1 MPNAKGGKK
10 FKRGK
15 KNTSFEKKL
24 IYKDPKEDQEY
35 GKVIR
40 AMGNGRF
47 EIQCFDGKTR
57 MGIIAGNMRKRVWVN
72 KDDIILFSKWE
83 FTTDDD
89 KCSIIHKYAEDEVS
103 KLINKKEIP
112 SNFKVSL
119 EDDFNDENDNYF
131 DYSQIS
137 SSESDNEDDEE
148 EEKKT
153 KEKVKDKVNDD
164 GAEQEGIEEDSFIE
178 TDDWIQKS
186 SNKTKPL
193 PYRHAEGMNVID
205 IDDI

>member
-15 KNTSFEKKL
+15 KNNSFEKKM

-47 EIQCFDGKTR
+47 EVQCLDGKTR

-89 KCSIIHKYAEDEVS
+89 KCSIVHKYDIDESRKLQKEGEFPDSINLEEENEFNTDNNTFQFDYDSSDNISEEDDGEEDEEKEGV
-103 KLINKKEIP
+103 NKNMENIWGKQD
-112 SNFKVSL
+112 NKV
-119 EDDFNDENDNYF
+119 
-131 DYSQIS
+131 
-137 SSESDNEDDEE
+137 
-148 EEKKT
+148 
-153 KEKVKDKVNDD
+153 
-164 GAEQEGIEEDSFIE
+164 
-178 TDDWIQKS
+178 
-186 SNKTKPL
+186 L
-193 PYRHAEGMNVID
+193 PHRHNQGMEVID

>member
-15 KNTSFEKKL
+15 KNTSFEKKM

-57 MGIIAGNMRKRVWVN
+57 MGILAGNMRKRVWVN

-89 KCSIIHKYAEDEVS
+89 KCSIIHKYDIDES
-103 KLINKKEIP
+103 RKLQSEGEFSETIN
-112 SNFKVSL
+112 L
-119 EDDFNDENDNYF
+119 DEENEF
-131 DYSQIS
+131 
-137 SSESDNEDDEE
+137 NEDDNFQFDYGVSDSDQEE
-148 EEKKT
+148 EDEEKPVNEESMDDIWGDQSEVT
-153 KEKVKDKVNDD
+153 GVKK
-164 GAEQEGIEEDSFIE
+164 
-178 TDDWIQKS
+178 
-186 SNKTKPL
+186 L
-193 PYRHAEGMNVID
+193 PYRHQEGVSVID

>member
-35 GKVIR
+35 GKVVR

-89 KCSIIHKYAEDEVS
+89 KCSIVHKYDIDES
-103 KLINKKEIP
+103 RKLQKEGEFPDTIN
-112 SNFKVSL
+112 L
-119 EDDFNDENDNYF
+119 DEENEF
-131 DYSQIS
+131 L
-137 SSESDNEDDEE
+137 ESDNFQFDYGASDNSSDEE
-148 EEKKT
+148 KDD
-153 KEKVKDKVNDD
+153 KEK
-164 GAEQEGIEEDSFIE
+164 EEEDKWWS
-178 TDDWIQKS
+178 KS
-186 SNKTKPL
+186 SNNVDKNVEDLWGKQDNKVIPH
-193 PYRHAEGMNVID
+193 RHHEGVTVID

>member
-15 KNTSFEKKL
+15 KNTSFEKKM

-89 KCSIIHKYAEDEVS
+89 KCSIIHKYDIDES
-103 KLINKKEIP
+103 RKLQKEGEFPDSINLEEENEFGDDN
-112 SNFKVSL
+112 NFQ
-119 EDDFNDENDNYF
+119 F
-131 DYSQIS
+131 DYDSSDS
-137 SSESDNEDDEE
+137 SSDEE
-148 EEKKT
+148 KEEDEEKKGDN
-153 KEKVKDKVNDD
+153 KNMEDIWGKQDNKV
-164 GAEQEGIEEDSFIE
+164 
-178 TDDWIQKS
+178 
-186 SNKTKPL
+186 L
-193 PYRHAEGMNVID
+193 PHRHNQGMEVID

>member
-10 FKRGK
+10 FKKGK
-15 KNTSFEKKL
+15 KQTFHQKAL

-47 EIQCFDGKTR
+47 EIQCFDGKVR

-83 FTTDDD
+83 FTTEDD
-89 KCSIIHKYAEDEVS
+89 KCSIIHKYDIDEARRLQKEGEFPDTINLDEENDFNTDDNFEFNYDSGSDDSDDLDEEKEDVS
-103 KLINKKEIP
+103 PWWGSKEGDKTDKTDKSIDNIWDQKKETL
-112 SNFKVSL
+112 V
-119 EDDFNDENDNYF
+119 
-131 DYSQIS
+131 
-137 SSESDNEDDEE
+137 
-148 EEKKT
+148 T
-153 KEKVKDKVNDD
+153 RHH
-164 GAEQEGIEEDSFIE
+164 EGI
-178 TDDWIQKS
+178 T
-186 SNKTKPL
+186 
-193 PYRHAEGMNVID
+193 VID

>member
-57 MGIIAGNMRKRVWVN
+57 MGIVAGNMRKRVWVN

-89 KCSIIHKYAEDEVS
+89 KCSIIHKYDIDES
-103 KLINKKEIP
+103 RKLQKEGEFPDSINLDEENEFSE
-112 SNFKVSL
+112 SNNFQ
-119 EDDFNDENDNYF
+119 F
-131 DYSQIS
+131 DYD
-137 SSESDNEDDEE
+137 ESDNSSDDEE
-148 EEKKT
+148 EEKDEKSDVWWKT
-153 KEKVKDKVNDD
+153 KESSKNDSMED
-164 GAEQEGIEEDSFIE
+164 VWGKQNESKISVGKTEE
-178 TDDWIQKS
+178 
-186 SNKTKPL
+186 
-193 PYRHAEGMNVID
+193 ID
-205 IDDI
+205 LDDI

>member
-10 FKRGK
+10 FKKGK
-15 KNTSFEKKL
+15 KQTFHQKAL

-35 GKVIR
+35 GKIVR

-89 KCSIIHKYAEDEVS
+89 KCSIIHKYDIDESRKLQKEGEFPDTINLDEENEFNTDDNNFEFNYDSVSSSEEDNEAEEEKEEVS
-103 KLINKKEIP
+103 PWWNKDKDSKTDKCIDNIWDQKKEI
-112 SNFKVSL
+112 L
-119 EDDFNDENDNYF
+119 ETRNH
-131 DYSQIS
+131 
-137 SSESDNEDDEE
+137 
-148 EEKKT
+148 
-153 KEKVKDKVNDD
+153 
-164 GAEQEGIEEDSFIE
+164 EGLCNA
-178 TDDWIQKS
+178 T
-186 SNKTKPL
+186 
-193 PYRHAEGMNVID
+193 VID

>member
-57 MGIIAGNMRKRVWVN
+57 MGIIAGNMRKRVWIN
-72 KDDIILFSKWE
+72 KDDIILFSRWE

-89 KCSIIHKYAEDEVS
+89 KCSIVHKYDIDESRKLQKEGEFPDTINLDEENEYGDDDNFQFDYGKSDSDSDDEDDSDDE
-103 KLINKKEIP
+103 KKE
-112 SNFKVSL
+112 
-119 EDDFNDENDNYF
+119 ENNKWW
-131 DYSQIS
+131 SK
-137 SSESDNEDDEE
+137 SDN
-148 EEKKT
+148 
-153 KEKVKDKVNDD
+153 KDKNVEDLWGKQDD
-164 GAEQEGIEEDSFIE
+164 KPVIHRHHEGLCN
-178 TDDWIQKS
+178 T
-186 SNKTKPL
+186 T
-193 PYRHAEGMNVID
+193 VID

>member
-10 FKRGK
+10 FKKGK
-15 KNTSFEKKL
+15 KQTFHQKEL

-35 GKVIR
+35 GKIVR

-89 KCSIIHKYAEDEVS
+89 KCSIIHKYDIDESRKLQKEGEFPDTINLDEENEFNTDDNNFEFDYDSGSSSEEDKEEEVS
-103 KLINKKEIP
+103 PWQNKDKDGKTDKGDDIWDKKKEI
-112 SNFKVSL
+112 L
-119 EDDFNDENDNYF
+119 ETRNH
-131 DYSQIS
+131 
-137 SSESDNEDDEE
+137 
-148 EEKKT
+148 
-153 KEKVKDKVNDD
+153 
-164 GAEQEGIEEDSFIE
+164 EGLY
-178 TDDWIQKS
+178 
-186 SNKTKPL
+186 NK
-193 PYRHAEGMNVID
+193 AVID

>member
-35 GKVIR
+35 GKIIR

-57 MGIIAGNMRKRVWVN
+57 MGIVAGNMRKRVWVN

-89 KCSIIHKYAEDEVS
+89 KCSIVHKYDIDES
-103 KLINKKEIP
+103 RKLQKEGEFPDTINLDEENEFIDDD
-112 SNFKVSL
+112 NFH
-119 EDDFNDENDNYF
+119 F
-131 DYSQIS
+131 DYDATDNS
-137 SSESDNEDDEE
+137 SDEE
-148 EEKKT
+148 T
-153 KEKVKDKVNDD
+153 NDKEKVDNKWWSKDDKNKEDD
-164 GAEQEGIEEDSFIE
+164 LDVWNSE
-178 TDDWIQKS
+178 K
-186 SNKTKPL
+186 
-193 PYRHAEGMNVID
+193 ID
-205 IDDI
+205 LDDI

>member
-15 KNTSFEKKL
+15 KNTSFEKKI
-24 IYKDPKEDQEY
+24 IYKDIKEDQEY

-47 EIQCFDGKTR
+47 EIQCFDGKNR

-89 KCSIIHKYAEDEVS
+89 KCSIIHKYDIEES
-103 KLINKKEIP
+103 RKLQKEGEFPDTIN
-112 SNFKVSL
+112 L
-119 EDDFNDENDNYF
+119 EEENEF
-131 DYSQIS
+131 I
-137 SSESDNEDDEE
+137 ESDNFQFDYNNNNISSEEEKEEEEE
-148 EEKKT
+148 EEK
-153 KEKVKDKVNDD
+153 
-164 GAEQEGIEEDSFIE
+164 EEEEEI
-178 TDDWIQKS
+178 
-186 SNKTKPL
+186 NL
-193 PYRHAEGMNVID
+193 
-205 IDDI
+205 DDI